1 MAVSAADAARP
12 TGAGRRLLG
21 YLRPYRGAFLLGL
34 FTAFLASLLDG
45 FTTVTLIPL
54 LKHLFGTS
62 GALGGGN
69 TTLETLMDRLLAP
82 LLVGAGPGQA
92 VARIVGVMLA
102 GLLLKNAMSYVSSV
116 LNIVVQEGLV
126 RDLRSAL
133 FNHLLRLDLGFFQR
147 TRGGQLIARMT
158 TDIDQTKTAVSAALA
173 ALFQNGVVIL
183 TTLGVLASISW
194 RLTLLT
200 LGAAPL
206 LVIAIQQLLKRLR
219 RHARARAEEAGELTS
234 TVAERLG
241 AIRMIR
247 AYGGEGRESGRFHD
261 QAERYRKRVIRTQ
274 RFALLTSPVSEI
286 FGGVV
291 VILIIWAGT
300 IPAITGTTLTPEV
313 LIVFL
318 VLALKMMS
326 PLKSVTQYPNMMA
339 VALASAERIFEVL
352 DRPESEGDAPG
363 AEEAAFAREISY
375 DRVGFAY
382 DGGEAVLKDVS
393 FTVPRGSIVAIVGP
407 SGAGKTTLIEL
418 LPRFH
423 DPVSGAIRLDGVP
436 LPRLRRGSVRA
447 LMGLVSQ
454 DTVLLNDTVHANIA
468 YGRPAATRAEVEAA
482 ARAANAEEFIDALP
496 QGYETM
502 LGERGTRLSG
512 GQRQRISIARALLRD
527 PPILLLDEATSA
539 LDPRSERLVQEAI
552 DRLMQ
557 DRTVLVIAHR
567 LSTVRHADRIVVLDE
582 GRVVEQGTHEEL
594 FRAGRL
600 YRRLYDLQ
608 FRDEGPAGA
617 LVTADE
623 QEEGQ

>member
-1 MAVSAADAARP
+1 VAVSAADAARP
-12 TGAGRRLLG
+12 TGAGRRLLR
-21 YLRPYRGAFLLGL
+21 YLRPYRGPFLLGL

-54 LKHLFGTS
+54 LKHLFGTA

-82 LLVGAGPGQA
+82 LLVGAGRGQA
-92 VARIVGVMLA
+92 VARIVGVMLV

-126 RDLRSAL
+126 RDLRSGL

-206 LVIAIQQLLKRLR
+206 LVVAIQQLLKRLR

-241 AIRMIR
+241 AIR
-247 AYGGEGRESGRFHD
+247 SGRFHE

-274 RFALLTSPVSEI
+274 RFALLTSPVSEM

-339 VALASAERIFEVL
+339 VALASAERVFEVL

-363 AEEAAFAREISY
+363 AGEAVFAREITY

-423 DPVSGAIRLDGVP
+423 DPVAGAIQLDGVP

-468 YGRPAATRAEVEAA
+468 YGRPDASRAEVEAA

-582 GRVVEQGTHEEL
+582 GRVVELGTHEEL

-600 YRRLYDLQ
+600 YRKLYDLQ
-608 FRDEGPAGA
+608 FRDESPAAA
-617 LVTADE
+617 LVTGE
-623 QEEGQ
+623 EVEEGQ